1 MLISTIQN
9 LELSGILSVN
19 VETFKWVISNE
30 TATGLRVAF
39 DTKEN
44 TLKFE
49 EGLYDRDPNKNPI
62 IDCGD
67 TWVLLEMAV
76 LKKIELSAKS

>member
-1 MLISTIQN
+1 M
-9 LELSGILSVN
+9 
-19 VETFKWVISNE
+19 
-30 TATGLRVAF
+30 F

-44 TLKFE
+44 TLKFV
-49 EGLYDRDPNKNPI
+49 EGLYDRDTTKNPI

>member
-1 MLISTIQN
+1 MLVTTIQN
-9 LELSGILSVN
+9 VELDGIIAVN
-19 VETFKWVISNE
+19 AETITYSPSNE
-30 TATGLRVAF
+30 TATGIRVMF

-44 TLKFE
+44 TLKFV
-49 EGLYDRDPNKNPI
+49 EGLYDRDTTKNPI

>member
-30 TATGLRVAF
+30 TATGIRVMF

-44 TLKFE
+44 TLKFV
-49 EGLYDRDPNKNPI
+49 EGLYDRDTTKNPI

>member
-9 LELSGILSVN
+9 LELSGILSVTA
-19 VETFKWVISNE
+19 ETITWSISKE
-30 TATGLRVAF
+30 TATGIRVMF

-62 IDCGD
+62 IDTGD
-67 TWVLLEMAV
+67 NWVLLEMAV
-76 LKKIELSAKS
+76 LKQIELSAKS